1 MKTYPKYKPTNID
14 WIGEIPEHW
23 SNRKVAWSFN
33 LIGSGTTPKSD
44 SELYYENGNHNW
56 LLTGDLTD
64 GEIYETSKKVT
75 DLALKETS
83 SLKKYPINSIVMAMY
98 GATIGKL
105 GILKIE
111 TTTNQACCVLADSP
125 YFNFKYVFYWMLS
138 SRESIINL
146 SYGGG
151 QPNIN
156 QDIVKGLKLTY
167 PPLPEQQA
175 IVTYL
180 DQKSTLIDEL
190 IAKKERKIELLKENR
205 TALINQAV
213 TKGLNPTVKYKDSG
227 IEWIGEIPEH
237 WSLVKVGHLT
247 RIIRG
252 ASPRPAGDPLLFDG
266 DFINW
271 VTVGSVTN
279 SVGKYVWETETFLTE
294 AGMIQ
299 SRVVEPETLLI
310 SNSGATL
317 GVPKILKIK
326 GCINDGSV
334 AFLDLK
340 SNLERDF
347 LYYFLVS
354 QTDLLR
360 EQQSGYGQPNLNTD
374 IIANIRFPLPTI
386 MEQKEVV
393 EFLDSNLEI
402 YDQNINLE
410 LQKIEKLREYRQSL
424 ISNVVTGKICV
435 LED

>member
-1 MKTYPKYKPTNID
+1 MKPYPKYKPTNID
-14 WIGEIPEHW
+14 WIGDIPEHW
-23 SNRKVAWSFN
+23 SSRKVAWSFN

-44 SELYYENGNHNW
+44 SDLYYENGKHNW

-64 GEIYETSKKVT
+64 GEIFETSKKVT

-83 SLKKYPINSIVMAMY
+83 SLKKYPKNSIVMAMY

-125 YFNFKYVFYWMLS
+125 YFDYKYVFYWMLS

-180 DQKSTLIDEL
+180 DQKTALIDEL

-205 TALINQAV
+205 TALINHVV
-213 TKGLNPTVKYKDSG
+213 TKGLDPTVKYKDSG

-237 WSLVKVGHLT
+237 WNVLPLKYFSNITLGKMLTPEDKGDYMLKNYLRSQNIQNEKVNIEDVKQMWFSEKEIENYRLKKFDLLINEGGDVGRTCIWLEELEECYIQNSVNRVKLKDGDPYFFLYHSISHHQNKYYENSVNKVSIPHLT
-247 RIIRG
+247 
-252 ASPRPAGDPLLFDG
+252 
-266 DFINW
+266 
-271 VTVGSVTN
+271 
-279 SVGKYVWETETFLTE
+279 KE
-294 AGMIQ
+294 
-299 SRVVEPETLLI
+299 
-310 SNSGATL
+310 
-317 GVPKILKIK
+317 K
-326 GCINDGSV
+326 
-334 AFLDLK
+334 
-340 SNLERDF
+340 LE
-347 LYYFLVS
+347 
-354 QTDLLR
+354 
-360 EQQSGYGQPNLNTD
+360 
-374 IIANIRFPLPTI
+374 NIRFVYPPKV
-386 MEQKEVV
+386 EQQQIVKY
-393 EFLDSNLEI
+393 LDAQTNLI
-402 YDQNINLE
+402 DQNISLE
-410 LQKIEKLREYRQSL
+410 LQKIEKLKEYRQSL